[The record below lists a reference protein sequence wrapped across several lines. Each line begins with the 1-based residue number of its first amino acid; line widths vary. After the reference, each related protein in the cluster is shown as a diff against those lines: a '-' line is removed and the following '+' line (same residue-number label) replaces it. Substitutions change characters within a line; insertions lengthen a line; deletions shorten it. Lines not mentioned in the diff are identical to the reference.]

1 MADQT
6 SRNSGFFIY
15 WGDTMKLKKLAAVMG
30 LGLGLWAAGAP
41 ANAAILYSF
50 EDDDIDFILDAQGN
64 VKTSGALAVG
74 DTFVSVFEIPVFTK
88 NGANGIPAGQELV
101 GVAAVT
107 LNNIAPGGPG
117 GIGSVYTYGQS
128 AISLD
133 ALPGWNGPAVG
144 AAAAIAMFFNGTS
157 GAGGDRDLDLNR
169 TTNPATNCTSLS
181 DCVGQASLGSL
192 FEVDGFA
199 GDPDEIWTS
208 TQIIAGGGDIAT
220 ILNASNV
227 GIVHSFNAGLST
239 LFNADGETHFI
250 NILTGLYCGDPG
262 YIADNCVQIVG
273 SGTITGGQGL
283 VNGAI
288 AHSDFDGQKYVPEPA
303 TLALLGMGLL
313 GMGVSMRK
321 RKA

>member
-6 SRNSGFFIY
+6 SRNSGFFIN

-30 LGLGLWAAGAP
+30 LGLGLWAVAP
-41 ANAAILYSF
+41 VNAAILYSF

-64 VKTSGALAVG
+64 VRTSGAIAVG
-74 DTFVSVFEIPVFTK
+74 DTFVSVFEVPVFTK

-107 LNNIAPGGPG
+107 LQNIGPGGPG
-117 GIGSVYTYGQS
+117 GIGSVYTYGPS
-128 AISLD
+128 AISLG
-133 ALPGWNGPAVG
+133 ALPGWNGPALG
-144 AAAAIAMFFNGTS
+144 AGAAIAMFFNGTS
-157 GAGGDRDLDLNR
+157 GAGGDINLELNR
-169 TTNPATNCTSLS
+169 SVLPATNCTSLA
-181 DCVGQASLGSL
+181 DCIGQASWGNL

-199 GDPDEIWTS
+199 GDPDEFWFSVQT
-208 TQIIAGGGDIAT
+208 IAGGGNIGT
-220 ILNASNV
+220 ILNTNNNV
-227 GIVHSFNAGLST
+227 IVHSFNAALST
-239 LFNADGETHFI
+239 LFNADGPTYFI
-250 NILTGLYCGDPG
+250 NIATGLYCGDPG
-262 YIADNCVQIVG
+262 YIADGCVQLSG

-313 GMGVSMRK
+313 GMGVNMRK